1 MDNDTLID
9 VIVITGLEKER
20 FDKLRGQSGSGMK
33 GTVFDSKSLS
43 TLCWKLTNKG
53 VRVKVLDKLLLNEK
67 IFMDLSDEVFSSSF
81 RLEKV
86 VTIMKSAGVIC
97 SIKRLPVK
105 KISD

>member
-1 MDNDTLID
+1 MH
-9 VIVITGLEKER
+9 
-20 FDKLRGQSGSGMK
+20 
-33 GTVFDSKSLS
+33 
-43 TLCWKLTNKG
+43 
-53 VRVKVLDKLLLNEK
+53 VKVLDKLLLNEK